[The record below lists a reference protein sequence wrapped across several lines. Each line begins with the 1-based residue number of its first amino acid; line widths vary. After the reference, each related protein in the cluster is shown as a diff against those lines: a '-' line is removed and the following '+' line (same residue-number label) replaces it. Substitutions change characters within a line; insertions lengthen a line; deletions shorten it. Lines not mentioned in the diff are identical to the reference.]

1 MYIFGN
7 SDSLEVI
14 LVIFFTQYHQT
25 IRQDK
30 KKMTK
35 NSGKSSVIALLLFI
49 TISLLPSSLS
59 QHDNTMNCTNTSN
72 ASAEYAQCLDDI
84 PIYDLCPDP
93 SLCEASGGDN
103 VGLAFGLTIGAGLAT
118 TLGALLPFVPLIKR
132 SNTTFLAIGLAL
144 AAGVMLYVSFT
155 EILKKSRD
163 NFCCNTPSHYELA
176 ATGCFFGGILL
187 TVLLDLLVG
196 LLQRIDC
203 GCGCTSR
210 CSRQQREVQ
219 DLDSK
224 DETRQT
230 KSKEKSLN
238 LTRNTKP
245 RINGVVNG
253 LHREFDFMHY
263 HDHSEEGHTPM
274 MSSSPSDSEI
284 TSNSTPTADHLEEGE
299 EPGIQVAMVTHHHNG
314 SETESGTHP
323 VQNSSSQRALLCN
336 DTDSASNSN
345 GSVPFNRTGSVS
357 VSDTESRRYAAVTP
371 DIVSTTLSENTNNY
385 ANVSMNEL
393 FSNSSLLRMNA
404 VIPPETVSE
413 NASATSAV
421 GAGGEEGGVAMADVQ
436 SHMSVTVEEVGG
448 VNGGDGEACD
458 GGKKT
463 TVPSKLLR
471 RLSDSEMVDQV
482 RHVHVHVYT
491 RMCGMIGLDNHNN
504 YYYYIHKTNEC
515 STVNKGCHEV

>member
-1 MYIFGN
+1 
-7 SDSLEVI
+7 
-14 LVIFFTQYHQT
+14 
-25 IRQDK
+25 
-30 KKMTK
+30 MTK

-49 TISLLPSSLS
+49 SISLLPFSLT
-59 QHDNTMNCTNTSN
+59 QHDNTTICTNASN

-84 PIYDLCPDP
+84 PIYDSCPDP

-187 TVLLDLLVG
+187 TILLDLLVG

-219 DLDSK
+219 DLEGK

-230 KSKEKSLN
+230 KSKEKSLS

-299 EPGIQVAMVTHHHNG
+299 EPGAQVAVVTHHHNS
-314 SETESGTHP
+314 SETESGADP

-345 GSVPFNRTGSVS
+345 GSVPFNRMGSVS

-385 ANVSMNEL
+385 ANASVNEL

-413 NASATSAV
+413 NASAMSAV
-421 GAGGEEGGVAMADVQ
+421 GAGAGGEEGGVVMADMQ
-436 SHMSVTVEEVGG
+436 SHVSVTVEEVGGG

-463 TVPSKLLR
+463 TTLPSKLLR
-471 RLSDSEMVDQV
+471 RLSYSEMVDQV
-482 RHVHVHVYT
+482 SHVHVHVYAQ
-491 RMCGMIGLDNHNN
+491 MYSIIGLDNHNIIILFTKLMCIYN
-504 YYYYIHKTNEC
+504 
-515 STVNKGCHEV
+515 VVR

>member
-1 MYIFGN
+1 MTRN
-7 SDSLEVI
+7 SEE
-14 LVIFFTQYHQT
+14 
-25 IRQDK
+25 
-30 KKMTK
+30 
-35 NSGKSSVIALLLFI
+35 SSIIALLLF
-49 TISLLPSSLS
+49 TTLSLLPSSQS
-59 QHDNTMNCTNTSN
+59 QYDNTTICTNTSN
-72 ASAEYAQCLDDI
+72 TSAEYAQCLDDI
-84 PIYDLCPDP
+84 PIYDSCPDP

-118 TLGALLPFVPLIKR
+118 TLGALLPFIPLIKR
-132 SNTTFLAIGLAL
+132 SNMTFLAIGLAL

-163 NFCCNTPSHYELA
+163 NFCCNTPRHYELA

-203 GCGCTSR
+203 ECSCTSR

-224 DETRQT
+224 DETRHS
-230 KSKEKSLN
+230 KSKEKSLS
-238 LTRNTKP
+238 LARNTKP

-284 TSNSTPTADHLEEGE
+284 TSNSSPTADHLEEGE
-299 EPGIQVAMVTHHHNG
+299 EPGAQVAVATHHHNS
-314 SETESGTHP
+314 SETESGADP
-323 VQNSSSQRALLCN
+323 VQNSSQRVLLCN
-336 DTDSASNSN
+336 DMDLTSNSN
-345 GSVPFNRTGSVS
+345 GSIPFNRTGSVS

-385 ANVSMNEL
+385 ANVSVNEL

-413 NASATSAV
+413 NASAASAV
-421 GAGGEEGGVAMADVQ
+421 GAGGEEGGVVMADVQ
-436 SHMSVTVEEVGG
+436 SHLSVTVEEMGGGGG

-458 GGKKT
+458 GGEKT
-463 TVPSKLLR
+463 TLPSKLLR
-471 RLSDSEMVDQV
+471 RLSYSEMVDQV
-482 RHVHVHVYT
+482 RRTYACT
-491 RMCGMIGLDNHNN
+491 LMCCVLGLHNHTFTKLMCTYN
-504 YYYYIHKTNEC
+504 
-515 STVNKGCHEV
+515 VAW